1 MNLDTGIALI
11 TLAELKEY
19 LNVTDSSQDAV
30 LSALLNAASAWIKGF
45 LKRNLV
51 NRTWTEY
58 YDGDASLQLMLR
70 NLPIVSITTIWVD
83 YLRAWANDKIVN
95 SANYFI
101 KKESGIVEAF
111 YLFGNWIPGRAN
123 IKVIYVAGYD
133 NLGIDETAQVSG
145 GAFTGA
151 YGMPNPIRMAVKRI
165 VDHHFR
171 SGYTG
176 RKLDINSETRGDLTT
191 TFKDGTLQKD
201 VQDMLLP
208 YRQPLET
215 PGFAYAD

>member
-19 LNVTDSSQDAV
+19 LAVGASDSTQDPI
-30 LSALLNAASAWIKGF
+30 LNALLNMASSWVANF

-51 NRTWTEY
+51 ATSYTEY

-70 NLPIVSITTIWVD
+70 NVPVVSITTIWVD

-95 SANYFI
+95 PANYFI
-101 KKESGIVEAF
+101 KKQAGIVEAF

-123 IKVIYVAGYD
+123 VKVIYVAGYD
-133 NLGIDETAQVSG
+133 NLGVAESAQAVN
-145 GAFTGA
+145 GAF
-151 YGMPNPIRMAVKRI
+151 GMPNAIRMAVKRI
-165 VDHHFR
+165 VDHHYR
-171 SGYTG
+171 DGYSS
-176 RKLDINSETRGDLTT
+176 RKLDISSQTRGDLMT
-191 TFKDGTLQKD
+191 TFRDGALQKD
-201 VQDMLLP
+201 VEQMLLP
-208 YRQPLET
+208 YKQPLET